1 MTGKSL
7 ISAMMLFSCLSASAI
22 VRAGECYAFLEGDT
36 LRIGNSRIERKALW
50 NNGHIITLSVTDK
63 SSGKTIVS
71 AGKNPDFNVNREK
84 PSGGKLTVRQLPG
97 DGIRPSRMVATASY
111 RLGNLEVERDYQIGR
126 AHV

>member
-50 NNGHIITLSVTDK
+50 NLSLIHI
-63 SSGKTIVS
+63 
-71 AGKNPDFNVNREK
+71 
-84 PSGGKLTVRQLPG
+84 
-97 DGIRPSRMVATASY
+97 
-111 RLGNLEVERDYQIGR
+111 
-126 AHV
+126 